1 MPNYIAASTLVLL
14 LAMVATRVLMLR
26 RSDTKAIHFG
36 RLDKTDFLIPPFAL
50 FYIYTIF
57 AAAFGLPLA
66 STQRFFNSNVLAWI
80 GVFFC
85 IASLVMMALS
95 LIAFGRSFR
104 IGIDV
109 DNPDRLITSGIFA
122 ISRNPIYVA
131 FAFILIGQFLAFPN
145 WILLVFLVGGIW
157 LIHRQVLREEAFLQ
171 QHYGQEYS
179 AYRQRVRRYI

>member
-1 MPNYIAASTLVLL
+1 
-14 LAMVATRVLMLR
+14 MLR
-26 RSDTKAIHFG
+26 RLDTNAIHFG
-36 RLDKTDFLIPPFAL
+36 QLDKTDFLILPFVL
-50 FYIYTIF
+50 FYFYTIF

-66 STQRFFNSNVLAWI
+66 STQRFFHSNAVAWI

-85 IASLVMMALS
+85 IASLVIMALS

-131 FAFILIGQFLAFPN
+131 FAFVLIGQFLVFPN
-145 WILLVFLVGGIW
+145 WILLVYLVGGIW
-157 LIHRQVLREEAFLQ
+157 IIHRQVLREETFLQ
-171 QHYGQEYS
+171 QHYGQEYTVVP
-179 AYRQRVRRYI
+179 QRRRWKRAEGVTNKE